1 MLVSEDT
8 FSNLKTSTAMP
19 PLEMANIKLCTYIG
33 EEIET
38 LGSLQVTVEKNG
50 QKYSAAFGSGR
61 NWPKSDWTNLLEHI
75 SISIAWSWFNSTV
88 IPT

>member
-19 PLEMANIKLCTYIG
+19 QLEMANIKLRTYIG

-50 QKYSAAFGSGR
+50 QK
-61 NWPKSDWTNLLEHI
+61 LLCCF
-75 SISIAWSWFNSTV
+75 W
-88 IPT
+88 